1 MINTVRDEGEFI
13 FSLWNMLLLLLL
25 LFSLMSALVN

>member
-13 FSLWNMLLLLLL
+13 FSLWNVLL
-25 LFSLMSALVN
+25 LFTLMSALVN

>member
-13 FSLWNMLLLLLL
+13 FSLWNMLLLLL
-25 LFSLMSALVN
+25 FTLMSTLVN

>member
-25 LFSLMSALVN
+25 FTLMSALVN

>member
-13 FSLWNMLLLLLL
+13 FSLWNMLLLLL
-25 LFSLMSALVN
+25 FTLMSALVN